1 DEKLIAQ
8 IQERGPGKSWDR
20 IVTICSGLDLV
31 NIIYTHMIAPEPETA
46 ADCSRQV
53 FGAVRSSFS
62 NTECH
67 VVYDVQDVFV
77 PSTVCSVG
85 LRFTDFSR
93 FSHQYWIQQLRSLTH
108 NTKAVNV
115 CPMTQLRKHW
125 IRLTL
130 SVNPKNKIPVRV
142 IMKTFASGRNE
153 RVVFQSLKELGLPH
167 GKNDVIEPAAFPFEK
182 FYELYH
188 KICPRTDIEDLFKS
202 LSNNTDVLHADKMIE
217 FLNETQR
224 DPRLNEILYPFA
236 NRQTIKYIQENYET
250 QEEYK
255 NTDMLSIECFYRYLM
270 SDNNACVFLDRLDVY
285 QEMDQ
290 PLSHYYINSS
300 HNTYLSG
307 RQFGGKSSVEMYR
320 QVLLAGCRCIELDC
334 WDGRGEDQE
343 PIITHGKAMCTDILF
358 KVVGIKLAY
367 RNPAK
372 FFYIRSYSVV
382 YSIPHAIH
390 YARSDVETGF
400 RCDGCIKDVIY
411 AIRDTAFVTSEYPV
425 IMSFEN
431 HCSKHQQYKLA
442 KYCEDILGDM
452 LLTKPIDGFPLEPG
466 APLPPPE
473 KLKRKILIKNKRLK
487 PEAEKQQL
495 ELFLKGQTDAIQEE
509 NDIAEDPD
517 LTVDVDGKFDSE
529 GGTKGLNGE
538 SGLSSS
544 SNTPAPPSGGSSS
557 ADLKRLQMKKGNLTA
572 EEEQMMMVQYQHTG
586 ATSSIHPLL
595 SSFINY
601 VQPVK
606 FQGFDVAEEKNLHF
620 HMSSFSETI
629 SLGLMK
635 NQAIEY
641 VNYNKRQMSRI
652 YPRGN
657 RVDSSNYM
665 PQIFWNAGC
674 QMVALNFQTPDL
686 AMQLNQGKFEY
697 NGNCGYLLKPEFM
710 RRLERQFDP
719 FSESP
724 MDGVIAATCEVKII
738 SGQFLSDR
746 KVGTYVEVDMYG
758 LPTDTIRKEFRT
770 RVVPNNGLNPVYGE
784 DAVFVFR
791 KVVLPDL
798 AVLRFAVYE
807 ETGKLIGQRVI
818 PLDGL
823 QAGYR
828 HISLR
833 TEGNFPL
840 SLPTLFCQVNLT
852 TYVPEG
858 LNDLVDALSDPRAFL
873 SKEEQ
878 RMKQL
883 ASMGIDS
890 SEIADV
896 PTTTAKRTPASGVAA
911 ASGPP
916 GAATEAGDASGAK
929 KEEKKDDPKFDPISL
944 SLLQTDKN
952 YQKLLKKQSK
962 ELELVQRRQDKDAT
976 TMLRNH
982 TVVTDKLN
990 TTHAKERS
998 STKRPSKKVNLD
1010 LDVNKIGLCGC
1021 LKIGHLSL
1029 YTAVCVKPSLK
1040 LHYRS
1045 AIFPCLAESC
1055 TNTAS
1060 TLAVRRRYGQE
1071 TYPFR
1076 DWPKDRITFATLNSV
1091 TYQVGLHLRLVT
1103 YTAFLCYVTTLFV
1116 DYLRLTTL
1124 LCCSLYVR
1132 ENGQSSVLE
1141 ATQKSQLCELM
1152 RQQADQWTNLKV
1164 AQMKEICD
1172 LVLGYIE
1179 VRKELLLRIMKEVQE
1194 EQKREL
1200 RIVQERE
1207 VKEMRAQQTKA
1218 SIESSRSVMNDRKL
1232 KNKAERDRRIR
1243 ELNDYNT
1250 KRFIDQ
1256 RKIQAQRQDKQTQE
1270 LNKRHAQEEKDVID
1284 AMHKEKDDFIRKYEE
1299 DLLAVKRSTV
1309 I

>member
-1 DEKLIAQ
+1 MTSDIAKRQRTVPSAKAFEFNWRRPVPDVLQNGAFFDRLDEETGTLETDCFVRVDPDGFFIYWKTENTDSQLLELSQISDVRAGSKPKDEKLIAQ

-46 ADCSRQV
+46 A
-53 FGAVRSSFS
+53 
-62 NTECH
+62 
-67 VVYDVQDVFV
+67 
-77 PSTVCSVG
+77 
-85 LRFTDFSR
+85 
-93 FSHQYWIQQLRSLTH
+93 YWIQQLRSLTH

-358 KVVGIKLAY
+358 K
-367 RNPAK
+367 
-372 FFYIRSYSVV
+372 
-382 YSIPHAIH
+382 
-390 YARSDVETGF
+390 
-400 RCDGCIKDVIY
+400 DVIY

-466 APLPPPE
+466 ASLPPPE

-517 LTVDVDGKFDSE
+517 LTVDVDGKFDWLLLHGPSARACYSE
-529 GGTKGLNGE
+529 SGTKGLNGE

-557 ADLKRLQMKKGNLTA
+557 ADLKRLQMKKEEGNLTA
-572 EEEQMMMVQYQHTG
+572 EEEQIMMVQYQHTG

-606 FQGFDVAEEKNLHF
+606 FQGFDVAEERNRSYV
-620 HMSSFSETI
+620 MSSFSE
-629 SLGLMK
+629 SMALGLIK
-635 NQAIEY
+635 KECIDF

-976 TMLRNH
+976 AMLRNH

-998 STKRPSKKVNLD
+998 STKRPSKK
-1010 LDVNKIGLCGC
+1010 
-1021 LKIGHLSL
+1021 
-1029 YTAVCVKPSLK
+1029 
-1040 LHYRS
+1040 
-1045 AIFPCLAESC
+1045 
-1055 TNTAS
+1055 
-1060 TLAVRRRYGQE
+1060 
-1071 TYPFR
+1071 
-1076 DWPKDRITFATLNSV
+1076 
-1091 TYQVGLHLRLVT
+1091 
-1103 YTAFLCYVTTLFV
+1103 
-1116 DYLRLTTL
+1116 
-1124 LCCSLYVR
+1124 

-1164 AQMKEICD
+1164 TQMKEICD

>member
-1 DEKLIAQ
+1 MTSDIAKRQRTVPSAKAFEFIWKRPVPEVLQTGEHFDRYDEETGILEPNCFVRVDKDGFFIYWQSENNDSQQLELSQISDVRSGTKPKDEKLTAQ
-8 IQERGPGKSWDR
+8 IQEKSGKSWDR

-31 NIIYTHMIAPEPETA
+31 NINYTHMVAKDAETA
-46 ADCSRQV
+46 
-53 FGAVRSSFS
+53 SF
-62 NTECH
+62 
-67 VVYDVQDVFV
+67 
-77 PSTVCSVG
+77 
-85 LRFTDFSR
+85 
-93 FSHQYWIQQLRSLTH
+93 WIQSLRSLTH
-108 NTKAVNV
+108 NTKAANV

-125 IRLTL
+125 LRLTL
-130 SVNPKNKIPVRV
+130 TLNARNRIPVRV

-153 RVVFQSLKELGLPH
+153 RIVYQSLKDLNLPH
-167 GKNDVIEPAAFPFEK
+167 GKNDDIDPNEFPFEK

-202 LSNNTDVLHADKMIE
+202 LSKGKSHIHADKMIE

-236 NRQTIKYIQENYET
+236 NKQTIKYIQENYET
-250 QEEYK
+250 QEEFK
-255 NTDMLSIECFYRYLM
+255 NTDEVSIECFYRYLM
-270 SDNNACVFLDRLDVY
+270 SDDNACVFLDKLDIY
-285 QEMDQ
+285 QDMDQ

-300 HNTYLSG
+300 HNTYLIG

-358 KVVGIKLAY
+358 K
-367 RNPAK
+367 
-372 FFYIRSYSVV
+372 
-382 YSIPHAIH
+382 
-390 YARSDVETGF
+390 
-400 RCDGCIKDVIY
+400 DVIY
-411 AIRDTAFVTSEYPV
+411 AIRDTAFVASDCPV

-442 KYCEDILGDM
+442 KYCEEILGDM
-452 LLTKPIDGFPLEPG
+452 LLTKPLDNYSLEPG
-466 APLPPPE
+466 VALPPPE

-495 ELFLKGQTDAIQEE
+495 DLFLKGQTDAIQEE
-509 NDIAEDPD
+509 NEVTEDPD
-517 LTVDVDGKFDSE
+517 LTIDRDDGDGCSANKAN
-529 GGTKGLNGE
+529 NGE
-538 SGLSSS
+538 FTATTTTTG
-544 SNTPAPPSGGSSS
+544 SGGGGETVISLNATPTPQLVSCTSS
-557 ADLKRLQMKKGNLTA
+557 AELKRLQLKKEEGNLTA
-572 EEEQMMMVQYQHTG
+572 EEEQIMMAHYHYTG

-595 SSFINY
+595 SSFVNY
-601 VQPVK
+601 AQPVK
-606 FQGFDVAEEKNLHF
+606 FQGFDVAEASNISH
-620 HMSSFSETI
+620 HMSSFNESI
-629 SLGLMK
+629 ALGLIK
-635 NQAIEY
+635 KHCIAF

-710 RRLERQFDP
+710 RRPERQFDP

-770 RVVPNNGLNPVYGE
+770 RVVPNNGLNPVYGD

-807 ETGKLIGQRVI
+807 DTGKLIGQRVL

-840 SLPTLFCQVNLT
+840 SLPTLFCQVSLT

-896 PTTTAKRTPASGVAA
+896 PSTGGGGNARRVGGGGGGAGGGSSSGLGGT
-911 ASGPP
+911 SGQL
-916 GAATEAGDASGAK
+916 SGSIMSNISGSGETSNVSSNSTK
-929 KEEKKDDPKFDPISL
+929 KDEKKDDPKFDPISI
-944 SLLQTDKN
+944 SLLQTDKM
-952 YQKLLKKQSK
+952 YQKLIKKQAK
-962 ELELVQRRQDKDAT
+962 ELEILQKRQEKDAV

-982 TVVTDKLN
+982 TIITDKLN
-990 TTHAKERS
+990 TSHAKERS
-998 STKRPSKKVNLD
+998 STKRS
-1010 LDVNKIGLCGC
+1010 VNK
-1021 LKIGHLSL
+1021 
-1029 YTAVCVKPSLK
+1029 
-1040 LHYRS
+1040 
-1045 AIFPCLAESC
+1045 
-1055 TNTAS
+1055 
-1060 TLAVRRRYGQE
+1060 
-1071 TYPFR
+1071 
-1076 DWPKDRITFATLNSV
+1076 
-1091 TYQVGLHLRLVT
+1091 
-1103 YTAFLCYVTTLFV
+1103 
-1116 DYLRLTTL
+1116 
-1124 LCCSLYVR
+1124 
-1132 ENGQSSVLE
+1132 ENGQNAALQD
-1141 ATQKSQLCELM
+1141 THHNQMCELV
-1152 RQQADQWTNLKV
+1152 RQHTDQWSSLKST
-1164 AQMKEICD
+1164 QMKEVYD
-1172 LVLGYIE
+1172 LVLSFFDS
-1179 VRKELLLRIMKEVQE
+1179 RKDLLIKIMKEVQE

-1200 RIVQERE
+1200 RIIQDRE
-1207 VKEMRAQQTKA
+1207 VKEMKAQQTKA
-1218 SIESSRSVMNDRKL
+1218 SIESNRSVMNDRKL
-1232 KNKAERDRRIR
+1232 RNKAERDRRIR

-1256 RKIQAQRQDKQTQE
+1256 RKLQAQRHDKQTQE
-1270 LNKRHAQEEKDVID
+1270 LNKRHTLDEQEIINGIK
-1284 AMHKEKDDFIRKYEE
+1284 KEREEFIRKYEE
-1299 DLLAVKRSTV
+1299 DLLALKRATV

>member
-1 DEKLIAQ
+1 MTSDIAKRQRTVPSAKAFEFIWKRPVPEILQNGEYFDRYDEEAGVLEPSCFVRVDKDGFFIYWQSENNDSQQLELSQISDVRAGTKPKDEKLAAQ
-8 IQERGPGKSWDR
+8 IQERSPGKSWDR

-31 NIIYTHMIAPEPETA
+31 NINYTHMVAKDAETA
-46 ADCSRQV
+46 
-53 FGAVRSSFS
+53 SF
-62 NTECH
+62 
-67 VVYDVQDVFV
+67 
-77 PSTVCSVG
+77 
-85 LRFTDFSR
+85 
-93 FSHQYWIQQLRSLTH
+93 WIQSLRSLTH
-108 NTKAVNV
+108 NTKAANV

-125 IRLTL
+125 LRLTL
-130 SVNPKNKIPVRV
+130 TVNARNRIPVRV

-153 RVVFQSLKELGLPH
+153 RVVYQSLKDLNLPH
-167 GKNDVIEPAAFPFEK
+167 GKNDDIDPNEFPFEK

-202 LSNNTDVLHADKMIE
+202 LSKGKSHIHADKMIE

-236 NRQTIKYIQENYET
+236 NKQTIKYIQENYET
-250 QEEYK
+250 QEEFK
-255 NTDMLSIECFYRYLM
+255 NTDEISIECFYRYLM
-270 SDNNACVFLDRLDVY
+270 SDDNACVFLDKLDVY
-285 QEMDQ
+285 QDMDQ

-300 HNTYLSG
+300 HNTYLIG
-307 RQFGGKSSVEMYR
+307 RQFGGKSSVEIYR

-358 KVVGIKLAY
+358 K
-367 RNPAK
+367 
-372 FFYIRSYSVV
+372 
-382 YSIPHAIH
+382 
-390 YARSDVETGF
+390 
-400 RCDGCIKDVIY
+400 DVIY
-411 AIRDTAFVTSEYPV
+411 AIRDTAFVASDCPV

-442 KYCEDILGDM
+442 KYCEEILGDM
-452 LLTKPIDGFPLEPG
+452 LLTKPLDNFPLEPG
-466 APLPPPE
+466 VPLPPPE

-509 NDIAEDPD
+509 NEVAEDPELAID
-517 LTVDVDGKFDSE
+517 REDGDGNTENKANNGDFPSVVVGDSAVSP
-529 GGTKGLNGE
+529 TT
-538 SGLSSS
+538 
-544 SNTPAPPSGGSSS
+544 TPISQSVGGSSS
-557 ADLKRLQMKKGNLTA
+557 AELKRLQLKKEEGNLTA
-572 EEEQMMMVQYQHTG
+572 EEEQMMMAHYHYTG

-601 VQPVK
+601 AQPVK
-606 FQGFDVAEEKNLHF
+606 FQGFDIAEEENIHH
-620 HMSSFSETI
+620 HMSSFSETMA
-629 SLGLMK
+629 LGLLK
-635 NQAIEY
+635 NQAIEF

-710 RRLERQFDP
+710 RRPERQFDP

-770 RVVPNNGLNPVYGE
+770 RVVPNNGLNPVYGD

-791 KVVLPDL
+791 KIVLPDL

-807 ETGKLIGQRVI
+807 DTGKLIGQRVL

-840 SLPTLFCQVNLT
+840 SLPTLFCQVSLT

-896 PTTTAKRTPASGVAA
+896 PSTGNTKRGGAGGGTSGQGTGSTLQGATGSGDLTNASTN
-911 ASGPP
+911 S
-916 GAATEAGDASGAK
+916 SK
-929 KEEKKDDPKFDPISL
+929 KDDKKDDPKFDPISI
-944 SLLQTDKN
+944 SLLQTDKI
-952 YQKLLKKQSK
+952 YQKLVKKQAK
-962 ELELVQRRQDKDAT
+962 ELEVLQKRQEKDAV

-982 TVVTDKLN
+982 TIITDKLN
-990 TTHAKERS
+990 TSHAKERS
-998 STKRPSKKVNLD
+998 STKRS
-1010 LDVNKIGLCGC
+1010 VNK
-1021 LKIGHLSL
+1021 
-1029 YTAVCVKPSLK
+1029 
-1040 LHYRS
+1040 
-1045 AIFPCLAESC
+1045 
-1055 TNTAS
+1055 
-1060 TLAVRRRYGQE
+1060 
-1071 TYPFR
+1071 
-1076 DWPKDRITFATLNSV
+1076 
-1091 TYQVGLHLRLVT
+1091 
-1103 YTAFLCYVTTLFV
+1103 
-1116 DYLRLTTL
+1116 
-1124 LCCSLYVR
+1124 
-1132 ENGQSSVLE
+1132 ENGQNSALE
-1141 ATQKSQLCELM
+1141 DTHRNQMCELV
-1152 RQQADQWTNLKV
+1152 RQHTDQWSSLKSS
-1164 AQMKEICD
+1164 QMKEVYD
-1172 LVLGYIE
+1172 LVLSFFDA
-1179 VRKELLLRIMKEVQE
+1179 RKDLLIKIMKEVQE

-1200 RIVQERE
+1200 RIIQDRE
-1207 VKEMRAQQTKA
+1207 IKEMKAQQTKA
-1218 SIESSRSVMNDRKL
+1218 SIESNRSVMNDRKL
-1232 KNKAERDRRIR
+1232 RNKAERDRRIR

-1256 RKIQAQRQDKQTQE
+1256 RKLQAQRHDKQTKE
-1270 LNKRHAQEEKDVID
+1270 LNKRHALEEQEVVNGIK
-1284 AMHKEKDDFIRKYEE
+1284 KEREEFIRKYEE
-1299 DLLAVKRSTV
+1299 DLLALKRAIV

>member
-1 DEKLIAQ
+1 MTSDIAKRQRTVPSAKAFEFNWRRPVPDVLQNGAFFDRLDEDSQLLELSQISDVRAGSKPKEEKLIAQ

-46 ADCSRQV
+46 A
-53 FGAVRSSFS
+53 
-62 NTECH
+62 
-67 VVYDVQDVFV
+67 
-77 PSTVCSVG
+77 
-85 LRFTDFSR
+85 
-93 FSHQYWIQQLRSLTH
+93 YWIQQLRSLTH

-358 KVVGIKLAY
+358 K
-367 RNPAK
+367 
-372 FFYIRSYSVV
+372 
-382 YSIPHAIH
+382 
-390 YARSDVETGF
+390 
-400 RCDGCIKDVIY
+400 DVIY

-517 LTVDVDGKFDSE
+517 LTVDVDGKFGSLLLHEPSARSCYSE
-529 GGTKGLNGE
+529 SGTKGLNGE

-641 VNYNKRQMSRI
+641 VK
-652 YPRGN
+652 YPEF
-657 RVDSSNYM
+657 D
-665 PQIFWNAGC
+665 IFWNAGC

-896 PTTTAKRTPASGVAA
+896 PTTTAKRTPASGAAA

-976 TMLRNH
+976 AMLRNH

-998 STKRPSKKVNLD
+998 STKRPSKK
-1010 LDVNKIGLCGC
+1010 
-1021 LKIGHLSL
+1021 
-1029 YTAVCVKPSLK
+1029 
-1040 LHYRS
+1040 
-1045 AIFPCLAESC
+1045 
-1055 TNTAS
+1055 
-1060 TLAVRRRYGQE
+1060 
-1071 TYPFR
+1071 
-1076 DWPKDRITFATLNSV
+1076 
-1091 TYQVGLHLRLVT
+1091 
-1103 YTAFLCYVTTLFV
+1103 
-1116 DYLRLTTL
+1116 
-1124 LCCSLYVR
+1124 

>member
-1 DEKLIAQ
+1 MTSDIAKRQRTVPSAKAFEFNWRRPVPDVLQNGAFFDRLDEETGTLETDCFVRVDPDGFFIYWKTENSDSQLLELSQISDVRAGSKPKEEKLIAQ

-46 ADCSRQV
+46 A
-53 FGAVRSSFS
+53 
-62 NTECH
+62 
-67 VVYDVQDVFV
+67 
-77 PSTVCSVG
+77 
-85 LRFTDFSR
+85 
-93 FSHQYWIQQLRSLTH
+93 YWIQQLRSLTH

-358 KVVGIKLAY
+358 K
-367 RNPAK
+367 
-372 FFYIRSYSVV
+372 
-382 YSIPHAIH
+382 
-390 YARSDVETGF
+390 
-400 RCDGCIKDVIY
+400 DVIY

-517 LTVDVDGKFDSE
+517 LTVDVDGKFGSLLLHEPSARSCYSE
-529 GGTKGLNGE
+529 SGTKGLNGE

-896 PTTTAKRTPASGVAA
+896 PTTTAKRTPASGAAA

-976 TMLRNH
+976 AMLRNH

-998 STKRPSKKVNLD
+998 STKRPSKK
-1010 LDVNKIGLCGC
+1010 
-1021 LKIGHLSL
+1021 
-1029 YTAVCVKPSLK
+1029 
-1040 LHYRS
+1040 
-1045 AIFPCLAESC
+1045 
-1055 TNTAS
+1055 
-1060 TLAVRRRYGQE
+1060 
-1071 TYPFR
+1071 
-1076 DWPKDRITFATLNSV
+1076 
-1091 TYQVGLHLRLVT
+1091 
-1103 YTAFLCYVTTLFV
+1103 
-1116 DYLRLTTL
+1116 
-1124 LCCSLYVR
+1124 